1 MPYFITKDACKI
13 FYTSYGIE
21 GSKPVVIFLN
31 GTTQTTLYWGGQVP
45 IFSGHFGLLCYD
57 ARAQG
62 QSDLG
67 NKPISLKLHVSDLK
81 DLLEYLTVGKAHLVG
96 ISHGAWV
103 ALAFAAEFP
112 KMVDHMVLCS
122 LDAKKNDRSRTIVR
136 SWLEILRL
144 SGLEAMAWAALPS
157 VFGNRFLNQHEKIL
171 DKIVKAVVLRNSQ
184 RSLIAQLEAVLQ
196 YPAPASMTANFNQPT
211 LVISGAE
218 DPIIDP
224 GEVQHLA
231 DLCRGRHEEL
241 SGVGHSIPV
250 EAPQAFE
257 RSVMEFLMENRSGEN
272 IGVQYSV

>member
-1 MPYFITKDACKI
+1 MPYFTTKDACKI
-13 FYTSYGIE
+13 FYTTYGLE

-31 GTTQTTLYWGGQVP
+31 GTTQTTLYWGSLVP
-45 IFSGHFGLLCYD
+45 AFSKHFALLYYD

-67 NKPISLKLHVSDLK
+67 NKPISLQRHVSDLK
-81 DLLEYLTVGKAHLVG
+81 DLLEYLTVDKAHLVG

-103 ALAFAAEFP
+103 ALAFSAEFP
-112 KMVDHMVLCS
+112 EMVDHLLLCS
-122 LDAKKNDRSRTIVR
+122 LSAKTNDRSRTIVR

-171 DKIVKAVVLRNSQ
+171 DKIVNAVVLRNS
-184 RSLIAQLEAVLQ
+184 RKSLIAQLEAVLQ
-196 YPAPASMTANFNQPT
+196 YPAPDSMTENLSQPA

-218 DPIIDP
+218 DPLINSD
-224 GEVQHLA
+224 EARRLA

-241 SGVGHSIPV
+241 SGIGHSIPA
-250 EAPQAFE
+250 EAPQVFE
-257 RSVMEFLMENRSGEN
+257 KMVLGFLIEGEKER
-272 IGVQYSV
+272 G